1 MAVEQKRVALVT
13 GSTSG
18 IGLAIARRLASSG
31 CDVIITGLADQ
42 DVIDSILDEFKKNY
56 KCRCSYVGG
65 DFTKEDEIAN
75 LCKEITTIHPE
86 GIDILINNAGFQ
98 YVCKIDEY
106 PIDMWNKMVAVH
118 LTASFLLI
126 RYFVPYMKKKGWGRI
141 INTSS
146 QMGLISTPG
155 KTPYSAV
162 KAALIGLAKG
172 TALETAEYG
181 ITCNAICPGYVE
193 TDLVRKQIHVMAK
206 NESKTFDQKRNEF
219 FGSCH
224 PSKKPVTVEQ
234 VSGLVAYLCSDEAAS
249 TTGSAISIDAGY
261 TAQ

>member
-1 MAVEQKRVALVT
+1 MSSGQRRVALVT

-18 IGLAIARRLASSG
+18 IGLAISRRFALSG
-31 CDVIITGLADQ
+31 HDVIITGIAEQ
-42 DVIDSILDEFKKNY
+42 EAIDKILDEFKNY
-56 KCRCSYVGG
+56 KVRCSYVGG
-65 DFTKEDEIAN
+65 DFTKEEDMMK
-75 LCKEITTIHPE
+75 LCKDITAIYPE

-98 YVCKIDEY
+98 HVCSIDEY
-106 PIDMWNKMVAVH
+106 PIDIWNKMVAVH

-126 RYFVPYMKKKGWGRI
+126 KYFVPYMKKKGWGRI
-141 INTSS
+141 VNTSS

-193 TDLVRKQIHVMAK
+193 TDLVTKQIHVMAEK
-206 NESKTFDQKRNEF
+206 EEKSFEQKRNEF
-219 FGSCH
+219 FGSVH

-234 VSGLVAYLCSDEAAS
+234 VSGLVLYLCSDDAAS
-249 TTGSAISIDAGY
+249 TTGSAISIDGGY